1 MLEFLSKAPCRP
13 DCSSSHSSL
22 EVERIEQYVGSSD
35 QDSER
40 TQDQ

>member
-1 MLEFLSKAPCRP
+1 MLVFLSKAPCRP
-13 DCSSSHSSL
+13 ASSSSHSSL
-22 EVERIEQYVGSSD
+22 EVERVEQYVGSPD